1 LDSDL
6 RPGIGSRRPEPWH
19 YRGFAAARNLP
30 LQTPHPGSLRPEP
43 AEVVTA
49 GSQNQEVMVF
59 SGLGW
64 WPKRPMSV
72 FSSSFSGAAPS
83 RFPAHPPRGDRNL
96 PEWPADIPW
105 NRWQQSVGI
114 RSYALPW
121 TRGHSPGDAGWR
133 WECHCI

>member
-1 LDSDL
+1 MSVGSCPRTQRYRNGPLSQEIPPATCELDSDL

-59 SGLGW
+59 SGLG
-64 WPKRPMSV
+64 
-72 FSSSFSGAAPS
+72 
-83 RFPAHPPRGDRNL
+83 
-96 PEWPADIPW
+96 
-105 NRWQQSVGI
+105 
-114 RSYALPW
+114 
-121 TRGHSPGDAGWR
+121 
-133 WECHCI
+133 